1 MPNHTPPQL
10 FLIDGYALIYRAFF
24 AMISR
29 PLRTTKGENT
39 SAAWGVA
46 NFLLRLREKYRPDYV
61 AWINDAGTS
70 FREERYPD
78 YKSTREKLDDS
89 LQADFDRA
97 VERVTTLLAAFR
109 IPLVAIPGYEADDVI
124 GTLAQAGAAGGLRSV
139 IVSGDKDFYQL
150 IGPGIVLLNPGRGGP
165 AAVDEVWVDASNAA
179 ERLGVPPSQVIDFLA
194 LVGDASDNI
203 PGVKGIGE
211 KGAQKLLAEY
221 GDLDTILARAA
232 EVTAKRSREALLA
245 QADAARLSKEL
256 VTIQR
261 DVPVKLDVADL
272 VLQEPDR
279 EGLIRILT
287 ELEFFSLARRMGQGG
302 AGAAAGVGAGAGVG
316 TAGEGDLAEG
326 GEPGPAAVGAPG
338 PADTTPQGVTLSE
351 PEGAS
356 PDAWPPRSAQG
367 DDGEGDEALG
377 PATGAAATA
386 TLPATAADWL
396 AIDDRPACEVII
408 VDDPAALPALVERL
422 RRAALVALDAETSS
436 LEPHDAELVGFSLAA
451 SPTEVWY
458 LPFGHRPRG
467 GELAAPAPVRN
478 LPPMTDVA
486 LAPVVEL
493 LQDPA
498 VPKAGH
504 NIKYDW
510 QVLRRAGVELAGV
523 AYDSMLAS
531 FVIDPGRRSH
541 AIDTLSLEHFGRP
554 MQTYADLIGKGKAQ
568 IPFAEVPIPAVASYC
583 GADSTTVLA
592 LHDFFAPAIGEM
604 AMEPLLRDIE
614 LPLVQVLT
622 DMEWDGI
629 SVDLAVF
636 ARLNAELT
644 GDLRRLEGEIAAVA
658 GEALNLNSPRQLATI
673 LFERQQ
679 LPVLKR
685 TKTGPSTDADVL
697 EQLATMGHVLP
708 RLILEYRELQKLKS
722 TYVDTLPTRVN
733 RHTGRI
739 HTSFNQIGAATGR
752 LSSVEPNLQNIPVR
766 TPRGEAIRRGF
777 VPRAGWQFLV
787 ADYSQIEL
795 RLMAHLSGDP
805 GFIEA
810 FQQGGDIHRQTA
822 ALIFGIPVEE
832 VTADMRA
839 RAKTINF
846 ATIYGQGPFALS
858 RQLGI
863 SQEDAKTFIARYF
876 ERFAGVRQFL
886 DRMVQLAREQGY
898 VETIFRRRRYIPEIK
913 DRNFN
918 MRAYG
923 ERTAQ
928 NSPLQGSAADL
939 IKLAMIRIHAA
950 LSERKLRSRML
961 LQVHDELIFEAPPDE
976 LDVMQTLVKEHMEQ
990 VVELRVPLVVDI
1002 GIGPNWL
1009 DAKR

>member
-10 FLIDGYALIYRAFF
+10 FLVDGYALIYRAFF

-29 PLRTTKGENT
+29 PLRTAKGENT

-61 AWINDAGTS
+61 CWVNDAGTS
-70 FREERYPD
+70 FRAERYPA

-97 VERVTTLLAAFR
+97 VERVCSLLEGFR
-109 IPLVAIPGYEADDVI
+109 IPLVAIRGYEADDVI
-124 GTLAQAGAAGGLRSV
+124 GTLAVAGAARGLQSV

-150 IGPGIVLLNPGRGGP
+150 IGPGITLLNPGRGGP
-165 AAVDEVWVDASNAA
+165 AAVDEVWVDEANAA
-179 ERLGVPPSQVIDFLA
+179 ERLGVPPSQVVDFLA
-194 LVGDASDNI
+194 LVGDASDNV

-221 GDLDTILARAA
+221 GDLDTILAHAGA
-232 EVTAKRSREALLA
+232 VTAKRSREALLA
-245 QADAARLSKEL
+245 QADSARLSKEL

-261 DVPVKLDVADL
+261 DVPVELDVEDL
-272 VLQEPDR
+272 VLKEPDR

-287 ELEFFSLARRMGQGG
+287 ELEFFSLAKRMGGQGG
-302 AGAAAGVGAGAGVG
+302 GAGNGADGADPGAGR
-316 TAGEGDLAEG
+316 
-326 GEPGPAAVGAPG
+326 
-338 PADTTPQGVTLSE
+338 GVTLSE
-351 PEGAS
+351 AKGAHLN
-356 PDAWPPRSAQG
+356 AWPLRSAQG
-367 DDGEGDEALG
+367 DPNVEDEPAEAG
-377 PATGAAATA
+377 PPPPGATA
-386 TLPATAADWL
+386 TLPITAADWL
-396 AIDDRPACEVII
+396 ALDDGPSLAVVV
-408 VDDPAALPALVERL
+408 VDDPDDLPPLVERL
-422 RRAALVALDAETSS
+422 RAAPLVAVDTETGS
-436 LEPHDAELVGFSLAA
+436 LEPHGAELVGLSLAA

-458 LPFGHRPRG
+458 LPFRHRPPS
-467 GELAAPAPVRN
+467 GELAVPGAVRN
-478 LPPMTDVA
+478 LPPISDLA
-486 LAPVVEL
+486 LAPLVAL
-493 LQDPA
+493 LEDPA

-504 NIKYDW
+504 NIKFDW

-531 FVIDPGRRSH
+531 FVLDPGRRSH
-541 AIDTLSLEHFGRP
+541 AIDTLCLEHFGRAVP
-554 MQTYADLIGKGKAQ
+554 SYAELAGKGKAQ
-568 IPFAEVPIPAVASYC
+568 VPFAEVAVGSAAGYC
-583 GADSTTVLA
+583 GAGSGTVLA
-592 LHDFFAPAIGEM
+592 LHDYLESALRDN
-604 AMEPLLRDIE
+604 AMEPLLRDVE
-614 LPLVQVLT
+614 LPLVAVLT
-622 DMEWDGI
+622 DMEWEGI
-629 SVDLAVF
+629 SIDPDVF
-636 ARLNAELT
+636 ARLSGELSA
-644 GDLRRLEGEIAAVA
+644 DLRRLEGEIAVVA
-658 GEALNLNSPRQLATI
+658 GESVNLNSPRQLATI
-673 LFERQQ
+673 LFEKQQ

-697 EQLATMGHVLP
+697 DQLAAMGHELP

-722 TYVDTLPTRVN
+722 TYVDTLPARVN

-739 HTSFNQIGAATGR
+739 HTSFNQTGAATGR
-752 LSSVEPNLQNIPVR
+752 LSSSDPNLQNIPIR
-766 TPRGEAIRRGF
+766 TPRGEEIRRGF

-810 FQQGGDIHRQTA
+810 FHQGGDIHRQTA
-822 ALIFGIPVEE
+822 ALIFNVPADR
-832 VTADMRA
+832 VTPDMRA

-863 SQEDAKTFIARYF
+863 SQDDAKTFIARYF
-876 ERFAGVRQFL
+876 ERFAVVRAFL
-886 DRMVQLAREQGY
+886 DRQVQLAREQGY
-898 VETIFRRRRYIPEIK
+898 VETLFKRRRYIPEIQ

-923 ERTAQ
+923 ERNAQ

-950 LSERKLRSRML
+950 LAERKLRSRML
-961 LQVHDELIFEAPPDE
+961 LQVHDELVFEAPPDE
-976 LDVMQTLVKEHMEQ
+976 LEPLGRLVRDHMEH
-990 VVELRVPLVVDI
+990 VVELQVPLVVDI
-1002 GIGPNWL
+1002 GVGSTWL

>member
-1 MPNHTPPQL
+1 MPNHNPPQL
-10 FLIDGYALIYRAFF
+10 FLIDGYALIYRAFY

-29 PLRTTKGENT
+29 PLRTSKGENT

-46 NFLLRLREKYRPDYV
+46 NFLIRLREKYRPDYV
-61 AWINDAGTS
+61 AWVNDAGTS
-70 FREERYPD
+70 FREERYPE
-78 YKSTREKLDDS
+78 YKSTREKLDES

-97 VERVTTLLAAFR
+97 VERISELLAVLR

-165 AAVDEVWVDASNAA
+165 AAVDEVWVDESNAA
-179 ERLGVPPSQVIDFLA
+179 ERLGVPPSQVVDYLA
-194 LVGDASDNI
+194 LVGDSSDNI

-211 KGAQKLLAEY
+211 KGALKLLAEY
-221 GDLDTILARAA
+221 GTLDTILDRAA
-232 EVTAKRSREALLA
+232 EVSAKRTREALLA

-261 DVPVKLDVADL
+261 NVPVELDVADL
-272 VLQEPDR
+272 VLREPDR
-279 EGLIRILT
+279 DGLIRILT
-287 ELEFFSLARRMGQGG
+287 ELEFFSLARKMGAQAGAVDGG
-302 AGAAAGVGAGAGVG
+302 AGNGRAAGG
-316 TAGEGDLAEG
+316 TATLQEA
-326 GEPGPAAVGAPG
+326 
-338 PADTTPQGVTLSE
+338 TLSGATGTSPE
-351 PEGAS
+351 AWSPGGSTPEMGELQADDSAVAALPEGATVT
-356 PDAWPPRSAQG
+356 P
-367 DDGEGDEALG
+367 LV
-377 PATGAAATA
+377 
-386 TLPATAADWL
+386 TAADWL
-396 AIDDRPACEVII
+396 AIDAQPALEV
-408 VDDPAALPALVERL
+408 VVLDDPEAIPALVERL
-422 RRAALVALDAETSS
+422 RRAPLVGLDTETDS
-436 LEPHDAELVGFSLAA
+436 LEPHDAELVGLSLAA

-467 GELAAPAPVRN
+467 GELAAPTPVRN
-478 LPPMTDVA
+478 LPPINDFA
-486 LAPVVEL
+486 LAPLVAL

-504 NIKYDW
+504 NVKYDW
-510 QVLRRAGVELAGV
+510 QVLRRAGVELAGL
-523 AYDSMLAS
+523 AFDSMLAS
-531 FVIDPGRRSH
+531 FVLDPGRRSH
-541 AIDTLSLEHFGRP
+541 AIDTLCLEHFGRT
-554 MQTYADLIGKGKAQ
+554 MQTYADLTGKGKAQ
-568 IPFAEVPIPAVASYC
+568 IAFAEVAITAAASYC
-583 GADSTTVLA
+583 GADSGAVLA
-592 LHDFFAPAIGEM
+592 LHEFFAPAIAEM

-614 LPLVQVLT
+614 LPLVRVLT
-622 DMEWDGI
+622 DMEWEGI
-629 SVDLAVF
+629 SIDPAVF
-636 ARLNAELT
+636 ARLNAELS
-644 GDLRRLEGEIAAVA
+644 GDLRRLESEIAAVA
-658 GEALNLNSPRQLATI
+658 GESLNLNSPRQLATI
-673 LFERQQ
+673 LFDKQQ
-679 LPVLKR
+679 LQVLKR
-685 TKTGPSTDADVL
+685 TKSGPSTDADVL
-697 EQLATMGHVLP
+697 EQLAAMGHQLP
-708 RLILEYRELQKLKS
+708 RLILDYRELQKLKS

-739 HTSFNQIGAATGR
+739 HTSFNQTGAASGR
-752 LSSVEPNLQNIPVR
+752 LSSVEPNLQNIPIR
-766 TPRGEAIRRGF
+766 SARGEAIRRGF

-795 RLMAHLSGDP
+795 RLMAHLSGDS
-805 GFIEA
+805 GFIDA
-810 FQQGGDIHRQTA
+810 FRQGGDIHRQTA
-822 ALIFGIPVEE
+822 ALIFNVPLAE
-832 VTADMRA
+832 VTPDMRA

-863 SQEDAKTFIARYF
+863 SQEDAKSFIARYF
-876 ERFAGVRQFL
+876 ERFSGVRQFL

-898 VETIFRRRRYIPEIK
+898 VETIFKRRRYVPEVK

-923 ERTAQ
+923 ERAAQ

-950 LSERKLRSRML
+950 IAERELRSRML

-976 LDVMQTLVKEHMEQ
+976 LEAMQSLVREHMEN